1 VSDDVNINIDADIDI
16 DIEFGDDD
24 PEDAYAAEDPVEER
38 LGVLER
44 VVMHLR
50 EHRDERFELRRQ
62 AALVVVAEI
71 GDQATQRNVTRR
83 VDEIYGAL
91 EEMA

>member
-1 VSDDVNINIDADIDI
+1 MSDDVNINIDADIDI
-16 DIEFGDDD
+16 DIDFGDDD

-50 EHRDERFELRRQ
+50 EHRDERFEGRRQ
-62 AALVVVAEI
+62 EALIIVAAI
-71 GDQATQRNVTRR
+71 GDESRSRNVTRR

-91 EEMA
+91 EEMR